1 MRNLL
6 LIMAMAVL
14 TLGTACAVN
23 AAGLINGAG
32 ATFPYPL
39 YSKWSYEYNKKTDV
53 RLNYQSIGS
62 GGGIQQI
69 KSKTVDFGASD
80 MPLLETDLDA
90 AGLIQFP
97 MAIGGVVPVVNVKGV
112 APGTLRLTPDVLA
125 DIYIGAITKW
135 NDKRLVE
142 LNPGLKLPDDSI
154 IVVHRSDGS
163 GTTWIFVNYLDKVSK
178 AWHDKVGVGTA
189 VNWPAGVGAKGNE
202 GVATYV
208 KRIKN
213 SIGYVEY
220 VYAVQN
226 KLVPVSLQNKA
237 GAFVSPSMESFGAAA
252 SGADW
257 KGTKGFGV
265 ILTDQPA
272 KAAWPISGATFILVS
287 KEPTNCANAEA
298 ALTFFDWA
306 YTSGAAMASGLD
318 YIPIPKDVYSIME
331 EAWAKEITCGGKQV
345 WKK

>member
-1 MRNLL
+1 MRNLFL
-6 LIMAMAVL
+6 VVIMAVFTFGAVS
-14 TLGTACAVN
+14 AAD

-39 YSKWSYEYNKKTDV
+39 YSKWSYEYNKKTGV

-80 MPLLETDLDA
+80 MPMQEAELA
-90 AGLIQFP
+90 SAGLMQFP
-97 MAIGGVVPVVNVKGV
+97 MAIGGVVPVINVKGV
-112 APGTLRLTPDVLA
+112 KSGELRLTPELLT
-125 DIYIGAITKW
+125 DIYMGVITKW
-135 NDKRLVE
+135 SDKRLAG

-154 IVVHRSDGS
+154 TVVHRSDGS

-178 AWHDKVGVGTA
+178 SWHDKVGVGTA
-189 VNWPAGVGAKGNE
+189 VNWPVGVGGKGNE

-208 KRIKN
+208 KRMKN

-226 KLVPVSLQNKA
+226 KLTSVSLQNKA
-237 GAFVSPSMESFGAAA
+237 GEFVSPSIESFGAAA
-252 SGADW
+252 KGADW
-257 KGTKGFGV
+257 NGTKGFGV
-265 ILTDQPA
+265 ILTDQPG
-272 KAAWPISGATFILVS
+272 KAAWPISGATFILVQTQ
-287 KEPTNCANAEA
+287 PANCANAEA

-306 YTSGAAMASGLD
+306 YTSGAQMARGLD
-318 YIPIPKDVYSIME
+318 YIP
-331 EAWAKEITCGGKQV
+331 
-345 WKK
+345 

>member
-1 MRNLL
+1 
-6 LIMAMAVL
+6 MAIF

-39 YSKWSYEYNKKTDV
+39 YSKWSFEYNKKTNV

-80 MPLLETDLDA
+80 MPMQAQDLDA

-112 APGTLRLTPDVLA
+112 TSGALRLTPDLLA
-125 DIYIGAITKW
+125 AIYLGEITKW
-135 NDKRLVE
+135 NDKRLIE
-142 LNPGLKLPDDSI
+142 ANPRVKLPDDSI
-154 IVVHRSDGS
+154 TVVHRSDGS
-163 GTTWIFVNYLDKVSK
+163 GTTFIFANYMDKVSK
-178 AWHDKVGVGTA
+178 TWHDKVGVGTS
-189 VNWPAGVGAKGNE
+189 VNWPVGVGGKGNE

-208 KRIKN
+208 KRMKN

-220 VYAVQN
+220 AYAVQN
-226 KLVPVSLQNKA
+226 KLVPVSLKNKA
-237 GAFVSPSMESFGAAA
+237 GEFVAPSMDSFIAAA

-257 KGTKGFGV
+257 KGAKGFGV

-272 KAAWPISGATFILVS
+272 KAAWPISGATFIIVS
-287 KEPTNCANAEA
+287 KAPTNCANAQA
-298 ALTFFDWA
+298 VLAFFDWA
-306 YTSGAAMASGLD
+306 YTSGADMARGLD
-318 YIPIPKDVYSIME
+318 YVPIPKEVYGLME
-331 EAWAKEITCGGKQV
+331 AAWTKEITCDNKPV